1 MRQYLVAWIASKF
14 CFFRQVIHEILPKLA
29 KKRVDR
35 LMEFCQDS
43 QFKLEIV
50 PSATEEYVDSL
61 TFLDE
66 IQEQVSCE
74 IVVMLGTVT
83 SKNFTGLMRV
93 CHRAASSLLAS

>member
-1 MRQYLVAWIASKF
+1 
-14 CFFRQVIHEILPKLA
+14 LPQLA

-50 PSATEEYVDSL
+50 PTATEEFVDSL

-66 IQEQVSCE
+66 IQEQVGWSKFCE
-74 IVVMLGTVT
+74 IEE
-83 SKNFTGLMRV
+83 NDRV
-93 CHRAASSLLAS
+93 LSVLQFSGGFYTLDNWKELFQSQH

>member
-1 MRQYLVAWIASKF
+1 MLSSYQDQFVAFKHRKHIPNNAKINRYAAHF
-14 CFFRQVIHEILPKLA
+14 VLDNFNFFRQVIHEILPKLA

-43 QFKLEIV
+43 QFKLEII

-66 IQEQVSCE
+66 IQEQVS
-74 IVVMLGTVT
+74 G
-83 SKNFTGLMRV
+83 
-93 CHRAASSLLAS
+93 

>member
-1 MRQYLVAWIASKF
+1 MLYHHVGIIRCLKHSKHVPNNANISRCAAHF
-14 CFFRQVIHEILPKLA
+14 VLDNFNFFRQVIHEILPKLA

-43 QFKLEIV
+43 QFKLEII

-66 IQEQVSCE
+66 IQEQVS
-74 IVVMLGTVT
+74 G
-83 SKNFTGLMRV
+83 K
-93 CHRAASSLLAS
+93 